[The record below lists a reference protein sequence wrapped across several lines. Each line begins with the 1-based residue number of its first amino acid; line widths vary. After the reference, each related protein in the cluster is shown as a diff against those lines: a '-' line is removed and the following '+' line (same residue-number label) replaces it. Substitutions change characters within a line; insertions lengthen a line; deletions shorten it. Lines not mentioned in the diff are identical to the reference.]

1 MSKKSEAAPQI
12 HVIARAPF
20 KLYYDGPAYSL
31 SAANA
36 IGKFDVLP
44 GHADFFSMLQPGEV
58 YIEPV
63 EGEPVIFDVS
73 NGIVTVRAD
82 EVMLFA
88 NM

>member
-1 MSKKSEAAPQI
+1 MKNKASRPQI
-12 HVIARAPF
+12 NVVARAPF
-20 KLYYDGPAYSL
+20 KLYYEGPAFSL

-44 GHADFFSMLQPGEV
+44 GHADFFSMLEPGEI

-63 EGEPVIFDVS
+63 EGEPIVFDVA
-73 NGIVTVRAD
+73 NGIVTVRSD